1 MKDGHCY
8 HDRSMIGT
16 DCNRSRPC
24 TVLAFDCAAAACSV
38 AVWRHGAILAR
49 QSRPMARGHA
59 EALLPMIETIMS
71 GAGIAYADLDAIAV
85 TVGPGAFTGL
95 RIALAAALGIG
106 LAAGRAV
113 IGVGTLQALAAGAR
127 LAAPRDGEIAA
138 VTDNKRAGLYAQ
150 RFGPDLAPRT
160 DPAII
165 SPEAFAATLPDRPV
179 LVVGD
184 GAAALAR
191 VAAAGRNL
199 AFAPGPG
206 LPDAADV
213 AWLVAEGPMAA
224 RLPPTPI
231 YLQAPAVTLAT

>member
-1 MKDGHCY
+1 MAGNESNPSPF
-8 HDRSMIGT
+8 RV
-16 DCNRSRPC
+16 
-24 TVLAFDCAAAACSV
+24 VLALDCSAAACSA
-38 AVWRHGAILAR
+38 AVWRQGAIAAS

-59 EALLPMIETIMS
+59 EVLVPMIETIMA
-71 GAGIAYADLDAIAV
+71 GAGIGYADLDAVAV

-106 LAAGRAV
+106 LAAGRPV
-113 IGVGTLQALAAGAR
+113 IGIGTLQALAAGAR
-127 LAAPRDGEIAA
+127 LAAPTDGEIAA
-138 VTDNKRAGLYAQ
+138 VIDNKRAGLYAQ

-160 DPAII
+160 EPGVF
-165 SPEAFAATLPDRPV
+165 SPEAFVATLPDGPV

-184 GAAALAR
+184 GAPALAL
-191 VAAAGRNL
+191 AAMSGRTITV
-199 AFAPGPG
+199 APGPG
-206 LPDAADV
+206 LPDAGDV